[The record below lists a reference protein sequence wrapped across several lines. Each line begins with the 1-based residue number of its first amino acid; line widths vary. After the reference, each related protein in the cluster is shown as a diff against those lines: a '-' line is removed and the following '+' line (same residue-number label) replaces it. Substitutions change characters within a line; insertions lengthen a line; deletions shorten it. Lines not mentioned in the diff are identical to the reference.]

1 MQLVVGRIAKA
12 HGVHGEV
19 AVEVRTDDVE
29 RRFAVGAVLETE
41 PPERGPLAVRAVRP
55 HSGRLL
61 VHFDAVD
68 DRFAADA
75 LRGTMLV
82 VDSATS
88 PPTDDPEEFWD
99 HDLVGLAVVD
109 TAGTRIG
116 ELVEVV
122 HLPTQDLL
130 VVRRDGGDS
139 AGEVLVPF
147 VAEIVPEVD
156 IGGGR
161 IVVDPPPGLLD
172 DTDAAAGR

>member
-1 MQLVVGRIAKA
+1 VQLVVGRIAKA

-99 HDLVGLAVVD
+99 HDLVGLAAV
-109 TAGTRIG
+109 TGAGQRNG
-116 ELVEVV
+116 RVEAVLHPSGTV
-122 HLPTQDLL
+122 LL
-130 VVRRDGGDS
+130 AVRREDG
-139 AGEVLVPF
+139 AELLVPF
-147 VAEIVPEVD
+147 VAAIVPEVD
-156 IGGGR
+156 VAAGR
-161 IVVDPPPGLLD
+161 LVVDPPDGLLD
-172 DTDAAAGR
+172 L

>member
-1 MQLVVGRIAKA
+1 VQLVVGRIAKA

-99 HDLVGLAVVD
+99 HDLVGLAAVTTTGAALGDV
-109 TAGTRIG
+109 
-116 ELVEVV
+116 VEVL
-122 HLPTQDLL
+122 HLPAQDVL
-130 VVRRDGGDS
+130 VVQPDGAETD
-139 AGEVLVPF
+139 AQLLIPF
-147 VAEIVPEVD
+147 VAAIVPEVD
-156 IGGGR
+156 VAAGR
-161 IVVDPPPGLLD
+161 LVVDPPDGLLD
-172 DTDAAAGR
+172 L